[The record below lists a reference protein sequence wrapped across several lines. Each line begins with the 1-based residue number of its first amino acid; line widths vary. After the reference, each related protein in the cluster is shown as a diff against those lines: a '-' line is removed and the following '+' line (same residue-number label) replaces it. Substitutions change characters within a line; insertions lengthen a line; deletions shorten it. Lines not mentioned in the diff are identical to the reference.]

1 MALWALAGILLY
13 KDPDTIDG
21 ICLEELTM
29 LEIADDAE
37 AADLALDDLGWVNRD
52 ATADDVVELRRHL
65 QMRNGIR
72 GLEVFT
78 PDQVERVR
86 DVFYRDGFV
95 VVSDVLNA
103 DQLAF
108 LREGVDREIHEI
120 AKRDRYRVGNRGSHR
135 YSFGGASRT
144 GHQMHNLEWAMLID
158 LPTVTPILT
167 ALFDSADYI
176 SRGGGGDFCLPGAKE
191 YQGLHSDMG
200 DRKEF
205 GAVTAGSFRDPR
217 GLLTYRDL
225 PCPYICCNFLTVD
238 VNEINGAT
246 RQIPGT
252 QHSHEPIPTLDTE
265 PEWMKLSA
273 VCPAPAGS
281 VLIRDVRAW
290 HGGTPNV
297 SDHVRAIPNAE
308 FYAPWFREPMPRS
321 MPRRVY
327 DTLSEHGKKVCRYIV
342 AENHLVTGYRDD
354 LGTGARNVRKKKR
367 DGHETS

>member
-13 KDPDTIDG
+13 NDPDTIDG

-265 PEWMKLSA
+265 PDWMKLSA

-367 DGHETS
+367 DGQ

>member
-1 MALWALAGILLY
+1 
-13 KDPDTIDG
+13 
-21 ICLEELTM
+21 M

-354 LGTGARNVRKKKR
+354 LGTGARNVRKNKR